1 MTHALDSA
9 LEGAREAN
17 LRRAVRALLRRP
29 LLRAGGAQA
38 EEFRLV
44 RRYGAELR
52 SWFDANTGW
61 RLIVDSEV
69 ARLVKLTPTT
79 DDPTHPARDIRSRAP
94 FSRRRYVLT
103 CLALLVLERS
113 DAQIT
118 LGRLAE
124 GVRVAAADE
133 QLASAGVTFTL
144 SGREERGDLVAVVRL
159 LLELGVLG
167 RVAGDEDAYIRDA
180 GDVLYDVQ
188 RRVLA
193 GVLAP
198 SRGPST
204 ITASE
209 LDERLSQ
216 LAADPLPEAEDL
228 RNRALRHHL
237 TRRLLDDPVLYYEEL
252 DAEQLAYLT
261 GQRAALTRR
270 VSELTGLVAEI
281 RAEGIAMVDPDD
293 DLTDVRMPDTGTDGH
308 VTLLLAEY
316 LAGRLGEN
324 AVGEQGTGAVAGRG
338 DGAVADTGNGAV
350 AELGGGASPEGLQ
363 PVPEDKLR
371 RFVQSLTEEHKSY
384 WRRAAQEPGAEAL
397 LVETALERLTALRLV
412 RRGPAGVTPLPALAR
427 YALADPTIME
437 SRAQLELAGSEQPGS
452 PEPGPNGIGQAGQA
466 QLGLPA

>member
-1 MTHALDSA
+1 MTTHALDSA

-44 RRYGAELR
+44 RRYGADLR

-69 ARLVKLTPTT
+69 ARLVKTAPTT
-79 DDPTHPARDIRSRAP
+79 DDPSHPARDQRSRAP
-94 FSRRRYVLT
+94 FSRRRYVLA
-103 CLALLVLERS
+103 CLALSVLERA

-133 QLASAGVTFTL
+133 ALASAGVTFEL

-180 GDVLYDVQ
+180 GDALYDVQ

-204 ITASE
+204 IAARE
-209 LDERLSQ
+209 FDERLSQ
-216 LAADPLPEAEDL
+216 LAADPLPEAEEL

-237 TRRLLDDPVLYYEEL
+237 TRRLLDDPVLYYDEL
-252 DAEQLAYLT
+252 SVEQLAYLT
-261 GQRAALTRR
+261 SQRAALTRR

-293 DLTDVRMPDTGTDGH
+293 DLTDVRMPETGTDGH
-308 VTLLLAEY
+308 VTLLLAEF
-316 LAGRLGEN
+316 LAGRLG
-324 AVGEQGTGAVAGRG
+324 GAVTEPG
-338 DGAVADTGNGAV
+338 DGAISN
-350 AELGGGASPEGLQ
+350 GLQ
-363 PVPEDKLR
+363 PVVEERLR
-371 RFVQSLTEEHKSY
+371 EFVRSVTPEHKSY

-397 LVETALERLTALRLV
+397 LVETALSGSRPC
-412 RRGPAGVTPLPALAR
+412 GSCGV
-427 YALADPTIME
+427 DPT
-437 SRAQLELAGSEQPGS
+437 A
-452 PEPGPNGIGQAGQA
+452 
-466 QLGLPA
+466 